1 MEMDNFSDNTLNKI
15 KELCD
20 IRGWSVY
27 RLAKEADIPYS
38 SLNNIFIRN
47 THPTIPTLE
56 KICNG
61 FNITLEEF
69 FHPEVPVDFKYR
81 YSTLTDDES
90 KLLETYRSMSA
101 DEQKILLTYAYGI
114 AKKLPAR

>member
-1 MEMDNFSDNTLNKI
+1 MENVSDNTLKKI
-15 KELCD
+15 KQLCD

-27 RLAKEADIPYS
+27 RLAKEAGIPYS

-69 FHPEVPVDFKYR
+69 FQSEVPVDFKCR
-81 YSTLTDDES
+81 YATLTDDES

-101 DEQKILLTYAYGI
+101 DEKKILLAYAYGI
-114 AKKLPAR
+114 TKKIPTS